1 LAKLVAALHNHNENQ
16 IRTPD
21 LSLCPTY
28 HLHHRHDV
36 LVLIFFVRGNGNAR
50 LLTRASNIAISTSSS
65 HLKKRELV
73 RFPIDL
79 ELF

>member
-16 IRTPD
+16 IRTQD

-36 LVLIFFVRGNGNAR
+36 LVLIFFVLGNAR
-50 LLTRASNIAISTSSS
+50 LLTRASNIAISPSSAHS
-65 HLKKRELV
+65 KKRELV
-73 RFPIDL
+73 RSKFRMLTFP
-79 ELF
+79 